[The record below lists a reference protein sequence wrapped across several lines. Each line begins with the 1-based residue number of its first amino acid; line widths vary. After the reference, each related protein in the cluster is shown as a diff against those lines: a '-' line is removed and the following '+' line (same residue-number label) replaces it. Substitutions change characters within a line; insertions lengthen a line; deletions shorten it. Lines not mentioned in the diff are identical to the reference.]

1 MANSKQGTQLN
12 MDYQEL
18 QQLESDLWEAADQL
32 RANSKLTASEYSM
45 PVLGLIFLRHATT
58 RFYALLEEVE
68 SSIPARAVGQ
78 LREDRIKLGFQG
90 KAAIYLP
97 EIARYEYLAGLPA
110 SENIAA
116 AIHEAMQAIEDS
128 VTDQDGNK
136 LLAGALPKNY
146 HGLERDLLPDLI
158 KIFNRPALQNTSGDV
173 FGRIYEYFLNDSKLA
188 RLNLAVHGL
197 EGKIL
202 LGNTFYEDQHQLVG
216 GCDFVMANPPFNVDG
231 VQVAKIKSQVG
242 TLEDNPPKRLPFGL
256 PGTAGKSRGKDATE
270 TISNG
275 NSLWIQ
281 YFYSYLNAT
290 GRAGFVMAASA
301 SDAGNKDRDI
311 RQQLIETGHV
321 DVMMSIG
328 PKFFYTRSLPCT
340 LWFYDKSKPKER
352 LDGVLMI
359 DARNVY
365 TVVSA
370 RSHVFTEEQLS
381 NLSAITW
388 LYRGQSERFVELLGH
403 YQQAA
408 GWASATVARAD

>member
-1 MANSKQGTQLN
+1 
-12 MDYQEL
+12 
-18 QQLESDLWEAADQL
+18 
-32 RANSKLTASEYSM
+32 
-45 PVLGLIFLRHATT
+45 
-58 RFYALLEEVE
+58 
-68 SSIPARAVGQ
+68 
-78 LREDRIKLGFQG
+78 
-90 KAAIYLP
+90 
-97 EIARYEYLAGLPA
+97 
-110 SENIAA
+110 
-116 AIHEAMQAIEDS
+116 S
-128 VTDQDGNK
+128 V
-136 LLAGALPKNY
+136 
-146 HGLERDLLPDLI
+146 
-158 KIFNRPALQNTSGDV
+158 
-173 FGRIYEYFLNDSKLA
+173 
-188 RLNLAVHGL
+188 
-197 EGKIL
+197 
-202 LGNTFYEDQHQLVG
+202 
-216 GCDFVMANPPFNVDG
+216 
-231 VQVAKIKSQVG
+231 
-242 TLEDNPPKRLPFGL
+242 
-256 PGTAGKSRGKDATE
+256 
-270 TISNG
+270 
-275 NSLWIQ
+275 
-281 YFYSYLNAT
+281 
-290 GRAGFVMAASA
+290 